1 MDEGQVVC
9 GTESETERGERGE
22 ECEGDGERRRRRGR
36 GRERWR
42 NKWKEKRRE
51 REDEKGTYG
60 ERERGDEPE
69 SRAP

>member
-1 MDEGQVVC
+1 MSEERSVRETVREG
-9 GTESETERGERGE
+9 GGGRH
-22 ECEGDGERRRRRGR
+22 R
-36 GRERWR
+36 GRERERLR
-42 NKWKEKRRE
+42 NKWKEKE

>member
-1 MDEGQVVC
+1 MVG
-9 GTESETERGERGE
+9 ETEVERERG
-22 ECEGDGERRRRRGR
+22 G
-36 GRERWR
+36 
-42 NKWKEKRRE
+42 E